1 MKRWFACALA
11 AALLAAGCSNDGDSA
26 RLVGEETTTS
36 STLPEGVAFAD
47 DDPPVTTTTAA
58 PVVPLT
64 LRIGVPD
71 LVFEPPY
78 AVDEADSVA
87 VLITDLLTDGLT
99 TLDEDG
105 LAVPALAESWSVSD
119 DRLRWTFLLG
129 SNDFSTGSPITATD
143 VVASFDRLRG
153 RGIESLTAPQVAA
166 IDSVIAEDDSTVVVS
181 LAEPF
186 EELPQVLAAVP
197 FGISPADETGGQ
209 QIPVSSAL
217 DLSLIHI

>member
-78 AVDEADSVA
+78 AC
-87 VLITDLLTDGLT
+87 LLYTSPSPRDA
-99 TLDEDG
+99 TLSRM
-105 LAVPALAESWSVSD
+105 P
-119 DRLRWTFLLG
+119 
-129 SNDFSTGSPITATD
+129 
-143 VVASFDRLRG
+143 
-153 RGIESLTAPQVAA
+153 
-166 IDSVIAEDDSTVVVS
+166 
-181 LAEPF
+181 
-186 EELPQVLAAVP
+186 
-197 FGISPADETGGQ
+197 
-209 QIPVSSAL
+209 SSA
-217 DLSLIHI
+217 